1 MSWRSKHMTMARF
14 ANAGVS
20 SVGMDFLQ
28 ENLSVRQ
35 QSFSFG
41 LPMRIGTEGMDQ
53 MREVKRAYGKMPYA
67 ERLRHYEAEK
77 KELEGLSLSAS
88 EYRRQVIA
96 LAKKWNI

>member
-1 MSWRSKHMTMARF
+1 MTMARF
-14 ANAGVS
+14 ARDDVS
-20 SVGMDFLQ
+20 NVGTDSLQ
-28 ENLSVRQ
+28 GNHPVRQ
-35 QSFSFG
+35 QNFNFE
-41 LPMRIGTEGMDQ
+41 LLMRIGTEGMGQ

>member
-1 MSWRSKHMTMARF
+1 MTMARF
-14 ANAGVS
+14 ARDDVS
-20 SVGMDFLQ
+20 NVVTDSLQ
-28 ENLSVRQ
+28 GNRPVRQ
-35 QSFSFG
+35 QSSSFG
-41 LPMRIGTEGMDQ
+41 LPMRIGTEGMGQ
-53 MREVKRAYGKMPYA
+53 MREVKRAYGKMSYT

>member
-1 MSWRSKHMTMARF
+1 MTMARF
-14 ANAGVS
+14 ANVGVS
-20 SVGMDFLQ
+20 NVGTDSLQ

-35 QSFSFG
+35 QSFNFG
-41 LPMRIGTEGMDQ
+41 LLMRIGTEGMDQ

-67 ERLRHYEAEK
+67 ERLRNYEAEK